1 MQFSFTD
8 EQTQFR
14 TALQRFFGDKSP
26 TSEVRRL
33 MASEDGFERPVW
45 RQMCEELGLAGIQIP
60 QAYGGMG
67 FGMIELGIVL
77 EEMGRVLFCGPYFA
91 SSVLATSVI
100 LAAGSEASKLA
111 LLPAIAAGQTIATLA
126 LTEQNGRWD
135 NCGIELTATPTA
147 AGFVLDGHKRFVL
160 DGHTADVIIVA
171 ARAPGTSGDEG
182 LSLFVVKGNCDGLTR
197 RRLETLDQTRK
208 QAELIFSGVA
218 AELLGRAG
226 EGAIALART
235 RDLAAIALAS
245 EMVGGAQALL
255 DSAVDYAQIRMQFGR
270 LIGSFQAIKHKCA
283 DMLLDVELARSAAYY
298 AAAAVA
304 DDDLEV
310 SALASL
316 SKALAAEA
324 FMNVAAE
331 CIQIH
336 GGIGFTWDQDTHLW
350 FKRAKTTEV
359 MFGDPSYHR
368 ERYMQCLET

>member
-14 TALQRFFGDKSP
+14 TALQRFLRDKSP

-33 MASEDGFERPVW
+33 MASENGFERAVW
-45 RQMCEELGLAGIQIP
+45 QQMCEELGLAGIQIP
-60 QAYGGMG
+60 QIYGGMG

-91 SSVLATSVI
+91 SSVLATNVI
-100 LAAGSEASKLA
+100 MAAGSEASKLE
-111 LLPAIAAGQTIATLA
+111 LLPAIAAGQMIATLA
-126 LTEQNGRWD
+126 LTEPNGRWD
-135 NCGIELTATPTA
+135 NRGIELTATPTA
-147 AGFVLDGHKRFVL
+147 TGFVLDGHKKFVL

-171 ARAPGTSGDEG
+171 ARAPGTSSDDG
-182 LSLFVVKGNCDGLTR
+182 LSLFVVKGDCAGLTR

-226 EGAIALART
+226 EGAIVLAHT

-298 AAAAVA
+298 AAAALA
-304 DDDLEV
+304 DDDPEV

-316 SKALAAEA
+316 SKALAADA
-324 FMNVAAE
+324 FMSAAAE
-331 CIQIH
+331 CIQVH

-359 MFGDPSYHR
+359 MFGDPNYHR
-368 ERYMQCLET
+368 ERYMQCLEA

>member
-310 SALASL
+310 PALASL